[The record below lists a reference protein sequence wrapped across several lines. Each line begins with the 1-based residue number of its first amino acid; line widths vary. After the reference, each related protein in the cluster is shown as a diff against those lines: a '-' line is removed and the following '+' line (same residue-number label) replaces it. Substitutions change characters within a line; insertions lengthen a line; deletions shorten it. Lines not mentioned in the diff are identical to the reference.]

1 MIIKRPPRYPID
13 ITPLTV
19 TVDNS
24 MWLEHSQGFLVLP
37 VKEAGIIIIDDML
50 KSCSRPAQNYHLGHQ
65 LAVVPVFN
73 MGCKDL
79 KINRDVVSL

>member
-1 MIIKRPPRYPID
+1 M
-13 ITPLTV
+13 
-19 TVDNS
+19 
-24 MWLEHSQGFLVLP
+24 LP